1 MNKETFFHPGSEYRS
16 KPFWALNGDLEK
28 GALIEEIDCMKKM
41 GYGGAFL
48 HSRTG
53 LSTEYLSGEWMA
65 RMRDCAEAL
74 AARGMDAY
82 LYDEDRWPSGS
93 CGGLVAEDPAC
104 RLRSLTYRLAGEEI
118 GEDALPIASFW
129 VTFEGENR
137 VSSYRPQT
145 GESRRGERA
154 VTYYEEPM
162 PCNNEYNGY
171 TYIDTM
177 NRAATERFF
186 RLTHEKYRAALGDLF
201 GREIKGIFTDE
212 PHRGAAFNGFGVTGK
227 YKERRIPFTP
237 ALWEKFSARWGDDL
251 KARLPEL
258 WFQAGDSEFSK
269 LNWQYMEVVTS
280 LFLENFA
287 QPYRAWCDE
296 NKLDMTGH
304 ILHEDNLAAITSLC
318 GSAMRFYEYMTV
330 PGMDNLTAENYCY
343 HVPKMVSSVA
353 RQCGTGEAL
362 TELYAGIGWQARFCD
377 YKFVGDWQT
386 FFGMTLRCP
395 HLAWYTMKGA
405 AKRDYPASLL
415 HQAVW
420 HEDYAYVEDYFA
432 RLTCF
437 MRAGE
442 REIRLLVV
450 HPNESA
456 WGLAR
461 SGAYENFFSAT
472 GAEYRRLEEI
482 YRGVSE
488 ALLKDGT
495 DFDYGDEEMMS
506 RLARVERTDGGAR
519 FAVGKQRY
527 THVLVAGSVTL
538 RKSTADLLNAFSAA
552 GGRVAVYGDFPS
564 FLEGDAHDFAA
575 EWGNVRR
582 IGSLSELQDCMKEQ
596 IPAASRALL
605 ADGTRCRALFS
616 REAKEG
622 ETLLCAY
629 LNPDIRKECAVDLVF
644 EGERALTKW
653 DARSG
658 RTFPLACRYEEGKTV
673 LPYVFAPGE
682 ELLLTAVCGRAA
694 AAPAA
699 EERIPV
705 RLPDSF
711 RYRLY
716 EDNVVVLDRA
726 EYAVDGSNRGTDEIL
741 RIDRTLRGAYGWNL
755 RDGDMIQP
763 WFAKKFGLEKNGRPF
778 DLTLRFSFDA
788 AYLPPALRLRMEQPG
803 RFKIFLNGI
812 AQEGPCLPS
821 RIDRCFSEL
830 PLSGLRQGRNVLE
843 LKTRFDGGVELENL
857 YLCGAFGVKTDGLI
871 STLIPLPARLTAG
884 DIVPQGFPFYAGRI
898 DLEIPVSAGTYR
910 VEAEASEAVLMHVKG
925 REDRIAAFPPLS
937 AEAEAEESLF
947 AGFVFSQKNQFG
959 PLHFFPPLPSFGAPG
974 EFLTEGAQYSERFAL
989 VPQRIPPLRLWR
1001 TERLPRKTSG

>member
-1 MNKETFFHPGSEYRS
+1 
-16 KPFWALNGDLEK
+16 
-28 GALIEEIDCMKKM
+28 
-41 GYGGAFL
+41 
-48 HSRTG
+48 
-53 LSTEYLSGEWMA
+53 
-65 RMRDCAEAL
+65 
-74 AARGMDAY
+74 
-82 LYDEDRWPSGS
+82 
-93 CGGLVAEDPAC
+93 
-104 RLRSLTYRLAGEEI
+104 
-118 GEDALPIASFW
+118 
-129 VTFEGENR
+129 
-137 VSSYRPQT
+137 
-145 GESRRGERA
+145 
-154 VTYYEEPM
+154 
-162 PCNNEYNGY
+162 
-171 TYIDTM
+171 
-177 NRAATERFF
+177 
-186 RLTHEKYRAALGDLF
+186 
-201 GREIKGIFTDE
+201 
-212 PHRGAAFNGFGVTGK
+212 
-227 YKERRIPFTP
+227 
-237 ALWEKFSARWGDDL
+237 
-251 KARLPEL
+251 
-258 WFQAGDSEFSK
+258 
-269 LNWQYMEVVTS
+269 
-280 LFLENFA
+280 
-287 QPYRAWCDE
+287 
-296 NKLDMTGH
+296 
-304 ILHEDNLAAITSLC
+304 
-318 GSAMRFYEYMTV
+318 
-330 PGMDNLTAENYCY
+330 
-343 HVPKMVSSVA
+343 
-353 RQCGTGEAL
+353 
-362 TELYAGIGWQARFCD
+362 
-377 YKFVGDWQT
+377 
-386 FFGMTLRCP
+386 
-395 HLAWYTMKGA
+395 
-405 AKRDYPASLL
+405 
-415 HQAVW
+415 
-420 HEDYAYVEDYFA
+420 
-432 RLTCF
+432 
-437 MRAGE
+437 
-442 REIRLLVV
+442 
-450 HPNESA
+450 
-456 WGLAR
+456 
-461 SGAYENFFSAT
+461 
-472 GAEYRRLEEI
+472 
-482 YRGVSE
+482 
-488 ALLKDGT
+488 
-495 DFDYGDEEMMS
+495 
-506 RLARVERTDGGAR
+506 
-519 FAVGKQRY
+519 
-527 THVLVAGSVTL
+527 
-538 RKSTADLLNAFSAA
+538 
-552 GGRVAVYGDFPS
+552 
-564 FLEGDAHDFAA
+564 
-575 EWGNVRR
+575 
-582 IGSLSELQDCMKEQ
+582 MKEQ

-616 REAKEG
+616 RESKEG

-658 RTFPLACRYEEGKTV
+658 RTFPLACRYEGGKTV

-803 RFKIFLNGI
+803 RFNIFLNGI

-843 LKTRFDGGVELENL
+843 LKTRFDGTVELENL

-910 VEAEASEAVLMHVKG
+910 VEA
-925 REDRIAAFPPLS
+925 DRIAAFPPLS

-959 PLHFFPPLPSFGAPG
+959 PLHFFPPLPSCGAPG

-1001 TERLPRKTSG
+1001 TDRLPRKTSG